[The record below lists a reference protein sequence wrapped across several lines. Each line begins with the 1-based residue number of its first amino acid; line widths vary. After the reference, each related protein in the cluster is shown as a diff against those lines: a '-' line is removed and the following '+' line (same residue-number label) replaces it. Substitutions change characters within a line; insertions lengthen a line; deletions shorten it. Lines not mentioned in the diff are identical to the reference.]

1 MAVVGWWASVRPVH
15 LARGHRFRGNWWRGE
30 SDISLPTG
38 HRTRHLY
45 GVGSSGSGKSRAQ
58 RHMICQDVD
67 ANRGFTLVDPQDLQ
81 REVLA
86 YIAEIALPGTPTPEK
101 IARLGDKLVILEP
114 ADQRFGAP
122 GINLLETTPGQ
133 VGYQLVDA
141 IIEVIREIWP
151 DCFGPRLED
160 VCRNALLLLL
170 LQEQRLTVLEM
181 LPLLS
186 DATFR
191 QALVARTHNPELRL
205 YFEGHLGGLRPAEL
219 KTWVESS
226 RNKWNAFLSNPFIR
240 PILGQSRST
249 INVRQIIDEGKILIV
264 NVSRDKLKESRRLL
278 GALIVALIHQAAV
291 SRENVPP
298 EQRYFHGIFVD
309 EFQEFW
315 TPSFLHILEGGRK
328 YGLGLSMFHQN
339 LTQPPFSSDP
349 AIVDTILANSH
360 TRMIFNVSR
369 KDAERLAGE
378 LFFPSGSEVQFQET
392 CVGIP
397 IERPKFWSLGA
408 EREHYAAQLMQQRQ
422 GEVFIGFKGIGE
434 DEPYAA
440 RIPHVPDVRPD
451 REKID
456 ILKQHVAARY
466 YRPLAQIR
474 REIAERWARIRQQGA
489 GHVPPIGDFRR

>member
-1 MAVVGWWASVRPVH
+1 MAIVGWWASDSP
-15 LARGHRFRGNWWRGE
+15 LYLGKGHRFRSKRSPE
-30 SDISLPTG
+30 SDVILHTD

-45 GVGSSGSGKSRAQ
+45 GVGSSGSGKSRAL
-58 RHMICQDVD
+58 RHLICQDID

-86 YIAEIALPGTPTPEK
+86 YIAELALPGSPTPEQ
-101 IARLGDKLVILEP
+101 ISRLGDKLIILEP

-122 GINLLETTPGQ
+122 GINLLETQPGQ

-160 VCRNALLLLL
+160 ICRNALLLL
-170 LQEQRLTVLEM
+170 QEQGLTVLEM

-186 DATFR
+186 ETAFR
-191 QALVARTHNPELRL
+191 QALVSRTRNPDLRL
-205 YFEGHLGGLRPAEL
+205 YFTEHLGGLRPAEL

-226 RNKWNAFLSNPFIR
+226 RNKWSAFLMNPFIR

-249 INVRQIIDEGKILIV
+249 ISLREIIDDGKWLIV

-291 SRENVPP
+291 GRERVPP
-298 EQRYFHGIFVD
+298 DLRFFHAIFVD

-328 YGLGLSMFHQN
+328 YGLALSMFHQN
-339 LTQPPFSSDP
+339 LTQPPFSDDP
-349 AIVDTILANSH
+349 AVVDTILANAH

-378 LFFPSGSEVQFQET
+378 LFFPSASEVQFQRT
-392 CVGIP
+392 CLGIP
-397 IERPKFWSLGA
+397 IERPVLWSLFA
-408 EREHYAAQLMQQRQ
+408 EREHYAAELMQQRR
-422 GEVFIGFKGIGE
+422 GEAYIGFKGIGE

-440 RIPHVPDVRPD
+440 RIPHVPDVTPD
-451 REKID
+451 LKKID
-456 ILKQHVAARY
+456 LLKRQVASRY
-466 YRPLAQIR
+466 YRPLEDVNREIEQRWESIR
-474 REIAERWARIRQQGA
+474 RQAA
-489 GHVPPIGDFRR
+489 PPTFGNQDFRR